1 MDENVDEI
9 LEAEVVD
16 IMEEPPNYPQGPER
30 HSSSRKGKH
39 GTRKKDFAR
48 FTPEVRE
55 TILQV
60 TRIGAP
66 PQYAAKFA
74 GVAPST
80 LLRWLERGRNAQRV
94 IDEGNGDELAPVEK
108 DFANFFIA
116 YNETVSKVVVGLLGT
131 LQRQARRNP
140 NVALKLLEK
149 LDPEQFGQ
157 RQAIDMNVAGKVGHL
172 HVNAKDLIDGGEV
185 AKQLTTE
192 ELRALRESIKKRKQ
206 LKAGSKD
213 GDA

>member
-1 MDENVDEI
+1 
-9 LEAEVVD
+9 
-16 IMEEPPNYPQGPER
+16 
-30 HSSSRKGKH
+30 
-39 GTRKKDFAR
+39 
-48 FTPEVRE
+48 
-55 TILQV
+55 
-60 TRIGAP
+60 
-66 PQYAAKFA
+66 
-74 GVAPST
+74 VAPST